1 MRDISKLRHALHT
14 PLNHILGY
22 TEIMMED
29 AGEQRGLLPHL
40 QRIQANARQVVERI
54 RACFASGEAADLE
67 RLQREVRDAVREI
80 HSEIDALR
88 GCDSAQLESDLARV
102 EAASSDLLAIADRDL
117 GAERVEPGPLPF
129 SPPRQTEGRILVV
142 DDNEINR
149 DIVCRQLERQGFTA
163 IAAPDGRSALEVL
176 RRDTAI
182 DLLLLDI
189 VMPGLDGFQVLSAL
203 KADPILKG
211 LPVIMLSALD
221 EADSV
226 TRCLEAGADD
236 FVPKPSD
243 QVLLRARI
251 GTILLRKLA
260 EREREE
266 MAESFRLLLES
277 TAEGIFGLDISGR
290 CTFMNDAAAKALGY
304 DRNALLGIQVHDT
317 IHHSRQ
323 DGSPYPVSDCPM
335 IKTAREGKRARVDD
349 ELLFRKDGSSFPVEY
364 SSNPVV
370 RDGEVR
376 GAVVTFQ
383 DISDRR
389 RSEEQLRQTAKLES
403 LGILAGGIAHDFNN
417 LLTGIL
423 GNASL
428 MFESAGVRDPN
439 RELLQEILDA
449 TERAAKLTSQMLA
462 YAGKGQFVIEPLNLA
477 TSVKEMAGLI
487 ASSVPKNVLVRYQLE
502 ERIPAIEAD
511 ALQMHQ
517 IIMNLVINAGEAIG
531 AQNGVVIVRTGAV
544 DRSDMP
550 AAALMPADLPQGR
563 YVFLEVSDT
572 GSGIAPEV
580 ISRIFDPFFSTKF
593 TGRGLGLPAALGIVR
608 AHNGAIQ
615 LESEPGKGSRFIVYF
630 PAVASVPA
638 NEIRQAQ
645 SLTRGGY
652 ETILVIDDEDVVRRT
667 AANALA
673 QFGYRVLLAEDGPE
687 GIEQLRR
694 HADSVALIVLDLTM
708 PKMSGEEA
716 ARFLHASAPGAPIII
731 SSGYD
736 EGEVRRHLTSH
747 AIAGYIRKPYRADQ
761 LAAKIR
767 SVLDSRGSR
776 GSSA

>member
-1 MRDISKLRHALHT
+1 
-14 PLNHILGY
+14 
-22 TEIMMED
+22 
-29 AGEQRGLLPHL
+29 
-40 QRIQANARQVVERI
+40 
-54 RACFASGEAADLE
+54 
-67 RLQREVRDAVREI
+67 
-80 HSEIDALR
+80 
-88 GCDSAQLESDLARV
+88 
-102 EAASSDLLAIADRDL
+102 
-117 GAERVEPGPLPF
+117 
-129 SPPRQTEGRILVV
+129 
-142 DDNEINR
+142 
-149 DIVCRQLERQGFTA
+149 
-163 IAAPDGRSALEVL
+163 
-176 RRDTAI
+176 
-182 DLLLLDI
+182 
-189 VMPGLDGFQVLSAL
+189 
-203 KADPILKG
+203 
-211 LPVIMLSALD
+211 
-221 EADSV
+221 
-226 TRCLEAGADD
+226 
-236 FVPKPSD
+236 
-243 QVLLRARI
+243 
-251 GTILLRKLA
+251 
-260 EREREE
+260 
-266 MAESFRLLLES
+266 
-277 TAEGIFGLDISGR
+277 
-290 CTFMNDAAAKALGY
+290 MNDAAAKVLGY
-304 DRNALLGIQVHDT
+304 DRDALLGIPVHDI
-317 IHHSRQ
+317 IHHSRP
-323 DGSPYPVSDCPM
+323 DGAPYPIGECPM

-364 SSNPVV
+364 SSNPVI
-370 RDGEVR
+370 RNGEVR

-477 TSVKEMAGLI
+477 NSVKEMTGLI
-487 ASSVPKNVLVRYQLE
+487 ASSVPKNVLVRYQLD
-502 ERIPAIEAD
+502 ERVPAIQAD

-531 AQNGVVIVRTGAV
+531 TQNGVVIVRTGLLE
-544 DRSDMP
+544 RREIP
-550 AAALMPADLPQGR
+550 AAPLMPADLPEGR

-572 GSGIAPEV
+572 GPGIAPEV
-580 ISRIFDPFFSTKF
+580 IGRIFDPFFSTKF

-615 LESEPGKGSRFIVYF
+615 LESETRKGSRFTVYF
-630 PAVASVPA
+630 PALTSSVPA
-638 NEIRQAQ
+638 GEIRQTHGSAPQ
-645 SLTRGGY
+645 GY

-716 ARFLHASAPGAPIII
+716 ARFLHASSPGAPIII

-736 EGEVRRHLTSH
+736 EREVRRHFTSH

-761 LAAKIR
+761 LAEKIR
-767 SVLDSRGSR
+767 SVLDARGSR